1 MKYLLV
7 RSHTPMKKVIATVT
21 LGAALVGLS
30 ACSLGNDTL
39 VETQSG
45 NITKNDLYN
54 KMAETSGPSVL
65 EQLIEE
71 KVLRNH
77 YSVTNKEV
85 EAELKKAK
93 EQFSTDEEFK
103 SALENIG
110 LKNESALKKQIEL
123 SLLQQ
128 KAVTEGVDK
137 SEKKLKAYYEK
148 HKEDYETAKASHIL
162 VQDEKAAKEIKKKL
176 DNGGDFSKLAK
187 EYSIDTAT
195 ASKGG
200 ELGEFKRSDM
210 VSEFSEAAFS
220 IKLNTISDVIKTDYG
235 YHIIKVTERTQKT
248 FKQAKDEVE
257 KAYLTEH
264 AKSFQDVIQK
274 LKSKDKVEIKDKDFK
289 KSIKTLI
296 ESSSTNTASSAQ

>member
-1 MKYLLV
+1 
-7 RSHTPMKKVIATVT
+7 MKKVIATVT

>member
-1 MKYLLV
+1 
-7 RSHTPMKKVIATVT
+7 MKKVIATVT

-45 NITKNDLYN
+45 NITKDDLYN

-85 EAELKKAK
+85 EAEFKKAK

-200 ELGEFKRSDM
+200 DLGEFKRSDM

-257 KAYLTEH
+257 EAYLKEH

-289 KSIKTLI
+289 KSIKKLI
-296 ESSSTNTASSAQ
+296 ESASTNTASSAQ